1 MASIPNNV
9 NNQNNRAPK
18 IIFLPQKASRWISVI
33 LAGLI
38 DAITIYYAVNNVH
51 EFKSQMLVDT
61 VNVAVAISLAV
72 VAMAIAIFQTD
83 KGLFER
89 INTDSNI
96 KKIYE
101 SYAFGIFPYSLIFVL
116 SYVVAYAFAENTYI
130 ICLGFIMTIVV
141 LTQCI
146 LQTITS
152 FVAFLNIRD

>member
-1 MASIPNNV
+1 MSRVRNNV
-9 NNQNNRAPK
+9 NNQNNGVPK
-18 IIFLPQKASRWISVI
+18 TIFFPQKVSRWMSVV
-33 LAGLI
+33 LAVLI
-38 DAITIYYAVNNVH
+38 DIITIYYAVKNAND
-51 EFKSQMLVDT
+51 FTSQMLVDT

-101 SYAFGIFPYSLIFVL
+101 SYAFGIFPYSLIFIL
-116 SYVVAYAFAENTYI
+116 SYVIAYAFAENAHI
-130 ICLGFIMTIVV
+130 ICLGFVMTIIV

-146 LQTITS
+146 IQTITS

>member
-1 MASIPNNV
+1 MGRVRNNV
-9 NNQNNRAPK
+9 NNQNNGVPK
-18 IIFLPQKASRWISVI
+18 IIFFPQKVSRRMSVV
-33 LAGLI
+33 LAVLI
-38 DAITIYYAVNNVH
+38 DIITIYYAVKNAND
-51 EFKSQMLVDT
+51 FTSQMLVDT

-130 ICLGFIMTIVV
+130 ICLGFIMTILV